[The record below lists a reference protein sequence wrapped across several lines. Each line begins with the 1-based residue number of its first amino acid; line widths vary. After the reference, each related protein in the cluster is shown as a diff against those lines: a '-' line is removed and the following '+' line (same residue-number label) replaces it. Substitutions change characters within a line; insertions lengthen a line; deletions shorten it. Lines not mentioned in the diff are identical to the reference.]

1 VITSAPG
8 PARLLLRLFTALF
21 ARPTEVGARTVV
33 YGALAGLELHGQY
46 VPDCKISPSLALAGG
61 EEGKRLQERV
71 WRELRVVL
79 EGIREGVTM
88 L

>member
-1 VITSAPG
+1 M
-8 PARLLLRLFTALF
+8 F

-33 YGALAGLELHGQY
+33 YGALAGPESHGQY
-46 VPDCKISPSLALAGG
+46 VPDCKIMPSLGLAGG

-71 WRELRVVL
+71 WGELREVL
-79 EGIREGVTM
+79 EGIREGVTV